1 MTGYKADEVIGKTPR
16 LLQGEDTESDQ
27 LQKLREAVRNRKNV
41 NVDVINYNKN
51 GDPYWINISLSPI
64 FDGDKCTHFISIQRD
79 VTDEKKL
86 RERLNQDIYARKE
99 VELRLQE
106 RNRHID
112 AIASLNSSLLNF
124 ENWFEALGNHM
135 EMIGEAVQADRV
147 YYFENRYDLETG
159 EGFTSQKL
167 EWCREGISPQM
178 DSPDLQEVPFKEVPE
193 LVDPMIQHRPSSES
207 LSSIAFGKTIRYV
220 MEDQDIKTFLA
231 IPITIRGT
239 FFGFV
244 GFDNCREQ

>member
-79 VTDEKKL
+79 VTDEKEL

-167 EWCREGISPQM
+167 EQ
-178 DSPDLQEVPFKEVPE
+178 
-193 LVDPMIQHRPSSES
+193 S
-207 LSSIAFGKTIRYV
+207 LKKIN
-220 MEDQDIKTFLA
+220 
-231 IPITIRGT
+231 P
-239 FFGFV
+239 
-244 GFDNCREQ
+244 